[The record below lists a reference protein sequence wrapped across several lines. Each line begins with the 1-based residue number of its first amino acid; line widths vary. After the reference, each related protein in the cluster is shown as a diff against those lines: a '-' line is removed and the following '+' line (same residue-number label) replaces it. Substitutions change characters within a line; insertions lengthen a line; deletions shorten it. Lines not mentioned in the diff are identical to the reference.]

1 VQVLPVTD
9 VTCHKNVTPDRLFDG
24 LHGLSADVRRCD
36 SKDWVMASASVGP
49 SLLPALCLT
58 LAGHCSAGREGMAT
72 CMPMTRDK
80 GRLRRLRLVHYI
92 HCHVQNN
99 GKL

>member
-1 VQVLPVTD
+1 
-9 VTCHKNVTPDRLFDG
+9 
-24 LHGLSADVRRCD
+24 
-36 SKDWVMASASVGP
+36 MASASVGP